1 MKERDLPFVYLGS
14 IFTAISPLLAH
25 PPPDLVHYTLDE
37 MKQRNE
43 REIAGTKKRT
53 DGRTA
58 FLKGHFVLLSR
69 VFSLATRAMSSLGAE
84 PEGEDE
90 VKGKRGGDRERVQ
103 ARYID

>member
-1 MKERDLPFVYLGS
+1 MKERDRRS
-14 IFTAISPLLAH
+14 FTSVQFSRRDLLLAH
-25 PPPDLVHYTLDE
+25 PPTDLAHYTLDG
-37 MKQRNE
+37 MKRRNE

-58 FLKGHFVLLSR
+58 FLKGHFVPLSR

-90 VKGKRGGDRERVQ
+90 VKGKGGGDRERVQ

>member
-1 MKERDLPFVYLGS
+1 MKERDRRSSTLVQFS
-14 IFTAISPLLAH
+14 QRSPLLAH
-25 PPPDLVHYTLDE
+25 PPDLVHYTLDE

-58 FLKGHFVLLSR
+58 FLKGHFVPLSR